1 MDTGTI
7 VQVFMGAI
15 IMLLG
20 WWNSAL
26 NGRMKQ
32 MEEKIQRVSD
42 TLTDHRLIMAK
53 DYATRDDIGLIF
65 KELKEIRKD
74 LESIVRA
81 Q

>member
-20 WWNSAL
+20 WWNSSMQ
-26 NGRMKQ
+26 GRMKQ

-42 TLTDHRLIMAK
+42 TLTDHRLIVAE
-53 DYATRDDIGLIF
+53 DYAKSEDIKLIF

-74 LESIVRA
+74 LQTLA
-81 Q
+81 TK